1 VENHPVIATIA
12 GTAIVDAIKR
22 SGVEFVVSVPDR
34 VTSETVLRR
43 VASDAALKLVRVCK
57 EDEGVSICAALSFC
71 DKRAL
76 LLMQNTG
83 LLDSVNALRGIAVE
97 YRLPVVMMVG
107 LLSHESAALPAQSRS
122 YGVRIVTPI
131 LDAMGIAHEFSE
143 LEALEAALP
152 GILRASGP
160 VFIDLKIEAGASYP
174 QDWAYMHGVAA
185 REKFRMAVRQSR
197 HS

>member
-1 VENHPVIATIA
+1 MNQPSRRTSAGVEGA
-12 GTAIVDAIKR
+12 AIVEAIKR
-22 SGVEFVVSVPDR
+22 SGVEFVISVPDR

-43 VASDAALKLVRVCK
+43 VASDSALRLVRVCK

-71 DKRAL
+71 GKRAV

-107 LLSHESAALPAQSRS
+107 LLAHESDAPPVQSRS

-131 LDAMGIAHEFSE
+131 LDAMGIEHEFLHGAGDE
-143 LEALEAALP
+143 QRIAPAIE
-152 GILRASGP
+152 RAYVNSPPLVLLVGRSP
-160 VFIDLKIEAGASYP
+160 V
-174 QDWAYMHGVAA
+174 
-185 REKFRMAVRQSR
+185 
-197 HS
+197 

>member
-1 VENHPVIATIA
+1 MTEAVSNRTASIEGA
-12 GTAIVDAIKR
+12 AIVDAIKR

-43 VASDAALKLVRVCK
+43 VASDSALKLVRVCK

-107 LLSHESAALPAQSRS
+107 LIGHESDGVPAQSRN

-131 LDAMGIAHEFSE
+131 LDAMGIAHEFLHGAGDE
-143 LEALEAALP
+143 RRIAPAIE
-152 GILRASGP
+152 RAYANSAPLVLLIGRSP
-160 VFIDLKIEAGASYP
+160 V
-174 QDWAYMHGVAA
+174 
-185 REKFRMAVRQSR
+185 
-197 HS
+197 